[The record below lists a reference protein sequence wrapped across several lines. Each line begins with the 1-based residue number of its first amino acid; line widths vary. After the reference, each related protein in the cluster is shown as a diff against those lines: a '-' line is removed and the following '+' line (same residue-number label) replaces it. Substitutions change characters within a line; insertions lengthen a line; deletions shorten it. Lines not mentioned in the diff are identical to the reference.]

1 MDQIIGT
8 YIVLKHQ
15 KMAYGYI
22 LHNFEYCRNKCSDCS
37 HAEQQCE
44 NKGTKYRM
52 FIRNLLTQLV
62 SEQIKRH
69 SEISTGV
76 HKPVH
81 LKLHQF

>member
-1 MDQIIGT
+1 MDHVVGTHTVARSPRRWPMVIFHIILNITGINAQT
-8 YIVLKHQ
+8 
-15 KMAYGYI
+15 I
-22 LHNFEYCRNKCSDCS
+22 LLNSNVKIRCRI
-37 HAEQQCE
+37 
-44 NKGTKYRM
+44 
-52 FIRNLLTQLV
+52 FIRNLIILLV